1 MDSKKHMNRVSYE
14 IIIFELLKTTFK
26 ANDILEATGAVV
38 KIGSSQKPK
47 LVSVDVD

>member
-1 MDSKKHMNRVSYE
+1 MYRVSHE

-26 ANDILEATGAVV
+26 ANYIFEAVGAVV
-38 KIGSSQKPK
+38 KIGSSLKPNHPKLVK